1 LQLQLSARLIVDECP
16 GNVGACRE
24 VLAACKALNNWNILL
39 QRKFFHHIISGLV
52 GMALRFAKM
61 SRLKIDGARFCRNLS
76 TMARSIGVDGL
87 PRLVELGCH
96 SAEVTYSVAG
106 GTNDMGRQ
114 SLELCISGRFMLTCQ
129 RCLKPMQWGMTSRI
143 DLELVSSQEAIDN
156 AIDDRDR
163 VLAGKEMDV
172 DALIEDEIILAIPMI
187 PHHDDCLTTKAVL
200 ASEVA
205 SPFGV
210 LALLKR
216 GAARD

>member
-1 LQLQLSARLIVDECP
+1 
-16 GNVGACRE
+16 
-24 VLAACKALNNWNILL
+24 
-39 QRKFFHHIISGLV
+39 
-52 GMALRFAKM
+52 M
-61 SRLKIDGARFCRNLS
+61 SRLKIDGAHFCRNLS
-76 TMARSIGVDGL
+76 AMTRSIGVDGL

-96 SAEVTYSVAG
+96 SAELKYSIAG
-106 GTNDMGRQ
+106 GTNDMGRP
-114 SLELCISGRFMLTCQ
+114 SLELYISGRFMLTCQ
-129 RCLKPMQWGMTSRI
+129 RCLMPLQWGMTSRV

-172 DALIEDEIILAIPMI
+172 DALIEDEIILEIPMI
-187 PHHDDCLTTKAVL
+187 PRHDVCLTTKALEVL
-200 ASEVA
+200 EGA